1 MIQEKKKLFSR
12 VKPNNNNGNLLKKLQ
27 CLQNK
32 LNDLIDTTKRQ
43 YYTQISKKLMDLST
57 SAKTYWLILKRCLN
71 EKKTT
76 CIIPSLRDN

>member
-57 SAKTYWLILKRCLN
+57 RAKTYWLILKRCLN